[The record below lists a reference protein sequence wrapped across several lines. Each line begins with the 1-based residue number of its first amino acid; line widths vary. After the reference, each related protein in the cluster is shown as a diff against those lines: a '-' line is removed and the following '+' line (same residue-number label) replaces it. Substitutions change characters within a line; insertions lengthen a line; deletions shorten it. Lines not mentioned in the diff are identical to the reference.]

1 MFVLCEPIKV
11 DYGAAAQPVLSPE
24 EFDEIALEALI
35 QRVGVKTVLERVA
48 AIHARLATDGSR
60 VRWQLLCRAYLIGGY
75 DSPNDCDC

>member
-1 MFVLCEPIKV
+1 
-11 DYGAAAQPVLSPE
+11 
-24 EFDEIALEALI
+24 
-35 QRVGVKTVLERVA
+35 VKTVLDLVA